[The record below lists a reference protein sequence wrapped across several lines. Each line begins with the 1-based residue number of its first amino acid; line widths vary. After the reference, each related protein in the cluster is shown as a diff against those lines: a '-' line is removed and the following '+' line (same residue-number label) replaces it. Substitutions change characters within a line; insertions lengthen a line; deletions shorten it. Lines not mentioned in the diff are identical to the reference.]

1 MTLREA
7 IDRYIAWQRSHGAK
21 FETSAYTLLRFAKG
35 IDGEI
40 ACDAVTRSQ
49 VCTYL
54 AGNGPLTRYREN
66 KYCALAGFY
75 RYAIS
80 RGYARSSP
88 LPDNEPKPPQ
98 SLPPYIYSR
107 DELRRLFDCIET
119 SRAHA
124 VQLDAQTFICQP
136 ALGITGYDPAASRL
150 SDARGAISASGALY
164 INSSILSAMRC
175 AGSRSCPI
183 VQSAA

>member
-7 IDRYIAWQRSHGAK
+7 FDRYLAWQRSHGAK
-21 FETSAYTLLRFAKG
+21 FETSARTLLRFAKG

-80 RGYARSSP
+80 RGYARSSTPCPVGP
-88 LPDNEPKPPQ
+88 LGPTLSYAAPRDRA
-98 SLPPYIYSR
+98 LSR
-107 DELRRLFDCIET
+107 NTCKSYRD
-119 SRAHA
+119 
-124 VQLDAQTFICQP
+124 TFKLLVP
-136 ALGITGYDPAASRL
+136 FA
-150 SDARGAISASGALY
+150 
-164 INSSILSAMRC
+164 C
-175 AGSRSCPI
+175 A
-183 VQSAA
+183 